1 MAIRLLAAAALLA
14 ASLAAHAYSFLNGFE
29 EAPTV
34 AQAIARVKD
43 KPDRHVLIYFGSPR
57 GCPPCNYTRDM
68 LNSSAHQTR
77 WKPHYVVVNVDIYAP
92 NAEERRLM
100 NQYGIMWAPVLAF
113 LDGAGKTV
121 AYAKQLRNERELVLL
136 NEFVS
141 QKLYL
146 KTDYPHYYSANF
158 GAKGAERVVPV
169 TKVAAEQKIDDRP
182 RLRDVLGQTHER
194 VSGEQLK
201 ALLPGRRFNKE
212 NQDWFLVLDL
222 APGGALRADGRRK
235 DGKGTAKGPGKW
247 YVTKKGKLCLEIT
260 ASGMDEN
267 WCRHVFRAGETYYA
281 VKDLRPD
288 RLAYRF
294 SLDKG

>member
-1 MAIRLLAAAALLA
+1 MGIRLLAAAALLTASFA
-14 ASLAAHAYSFLNGFE
+14 AQAYSFLNGYE

-34 AQAIARVKD
+34 AQALARVKD
-43 KPDRHVLIYFGSPR
+43 NPGKHVLVYFGSPR
-57 GCPPCNYTRDM
+57 GCPPCNYTRDL
-68 LNSSAHQTR
+68 LNSAAHLAR
-77 WKPHYVVVNVDIYAP
+77 WKPNYIVVNVDIYGP
-92 NAEERRLM
+92 TAEERRLM

-113 LDGAGKTV
+113 LDGSGKTV
-121 AYAKQLRNERELVLL
+121 AYAKQLRNEQELVLL

-146 KTDYPHYYSANF
+146 KTEYGKYYSANF

-182 RLRDVLGQTHER
+182 RLRDVLGQKHER
-194 VSGEQLK
+194 VTGEQLK
-201 ALLPGRRFNKE
+201 ALMPGRRFNKE

-222 APGGALRADGRRK
+222 APGGTLQADGRRK
-235 DGKGTAKGPGKW
+235 DGKGAAKGPGKW

-267 WCRHVFRAGETYYA
+267 WCRHVFRAGDTYYA
-281 VKDLRPD
+281 VKDLRPE